1 MKKIK
6 TETILF
12 IIGIL
17 IILFVA
23 IGLSILMIVY
33 DKPLTAR
40 AEDNPYGT
48 PFPMYTTAYYYG
60 DTTASGHPARE
71 GICAVKREWMGLTAI
86 VYADDNGKVGELL
99 GIYECLDTGF
109 GGDADGD
116 GIGSIEEGKVIDI
129 YKPDYESCKEW
140 MKLTGGKV
148 WIQLVD
154 AKG

>member
-1 MKKIK
+1 
-6 TETILF
+6 
-12 IIGIL
+12 
-17 IILFVA
+17 
-23 IGLSILMIVY
+23 MIVY

-40 AEDNPYGT
+40 AEGNPYGT

-116 GIGSIEEGKVIDI
+116 GIGSIEEGKVIDV
-129 YKPDYESCKEW
+129 YRPDYESCMEW
-140 MKLTGGKV
+140 MELTGGKV
-148 WIQLVD
+148 FVQLVD

>member
-40 AEDNPYGT
+40 AEENPYGA

-86 VYADDNGKVGELL
+86 VYANDNGEVGDLL

-116 GIGSIEEGKVIDI
+116 GIGSIEEGKVIDV
-129 YKPDYESCKEW
+129 YRPDYESCMEW
-140 MKLTGGKV
+140 MELTGGKV
-148 WIQLVD
+148 WVQLINAV
-154 AKG
+154 G